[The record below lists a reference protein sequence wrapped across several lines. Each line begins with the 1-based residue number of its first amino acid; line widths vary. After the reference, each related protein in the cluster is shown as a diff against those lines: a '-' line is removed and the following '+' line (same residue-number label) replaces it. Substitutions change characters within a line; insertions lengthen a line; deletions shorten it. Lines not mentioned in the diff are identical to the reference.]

1 MFQTADLVC
10 LHSASCWRV
19 RVRLLHYRS
28 SCGLTV
34 EARDHICCTRHGRA
48 GKRDC
53 SSSGEGK
60 VYCCWMNKGNFRGPP
75 PPPSLHR
82 FWDTVT
88 RWQKA
93 HQKNNKLNKSPAV
106 AFKEQRGSTAAGT
119 LRRATQKAFVVWGNK
134 HLQIR
139 HKEK

>member
-1 MFQTADLVC
+1 MFQRTDFVC

-48 GKRDC
+48 GKPDC

-60 VYCCWMNKGNFRGPP
+60 VYCCWMNKGNFSPP
-75 PPPSLHR
+75 LPLSVLGHCH
-82 FWDTVT
+82 TVA
-88 RWQKA
+88 KA
-93 HQKNNKLNKSPAV
+93 HQKNNKLNKSPTV
-106 AFKEQRGSTAAGT
+106 AFKEQQGSTATGT
-119 LRRATQKAFVVWGNK
+119 VRRSTQNPFVVWGNT